1 MMKGGNAQSGAG
13 KPNLEPHKL
22 TSLSPQLHIS
32 SSVLSHSNQPFSQFI
47 RDSTSTVNQSLTMSI
62 APPSLEFILHDGETG
77 RVSRLPID
85 CSVFDLDLRDSIEIH
100 PKDDEYGTLEVEHK
114 LDNDEIKDIPQF
126 IGPNS
131 WLEVSIKG
139 QEPQIVIPGGHA
151 DFEQTE
157 NGLEF
162 VQGYPGDA
170 GTVIAFT
177 DEQEKRYERQTGEYD
192 RQVEGTRQL
201 MDTHSRRM
209 KSSSQ
214 QTAVPEEMTSAQPVM
229 SSISKE
235 A

>member
-1 MMKGGNAQSGAG
+1 M
-13 KPNLEPHKL
+13 
-22 TSLSPQLHIS
+22 
-32 SSVLSHSNQPFSQFI
+32 SV
-47 RDSTSTVNQSLTMSI
+47 

-85 CSVFDLDLRDSIEIH
+85 CSGFHLELRHSIKINLE
-100 PKDDEYGTLEVEHK
+100 DDEYGTLLVEHK
-114 LDNDEIKDIPQF
+114 LDNQEIKSISQL

-139 QEPQIVIPGGHA
+139 QEPQIIIPRGHA

-157 NGLEF
+157 TGLEF

-192 RQVEGTRQL
+192 RQVEGMRQL
-201 MDTHSRRM
+201 MGTHSRRM

-214 QTAVPEEMTSAQPVM
+214 QTAVPEGTTSARPVI

-235 A
+235 KA